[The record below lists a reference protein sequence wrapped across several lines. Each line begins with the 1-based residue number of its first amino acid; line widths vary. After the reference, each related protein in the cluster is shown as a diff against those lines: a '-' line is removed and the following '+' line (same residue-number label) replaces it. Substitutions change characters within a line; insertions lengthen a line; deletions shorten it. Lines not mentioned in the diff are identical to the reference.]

1 MMPTNDSITI
11 DTDKEKRIKYKNKML
26 TVSIHDAER
35 QLASLVEQAAR
46 GTAFIISKAG
56 RPMVKVIPFTSD
68 TETSRRLGF
77 MVGEITVPEDFDQ
90 MASEEIVHFFSES
103 KG

>member
-1 MMPTNDSITI
+1 
-11 DTDKEKRIKYKNKML
+11 ML
-26 TVSIHDAER
+26 TVTIHDAES

-46 GTAFIISKAG
+46 GAAFIISKAG

-68 TETSRRLGF
+68 TEPTERLGF

-90 MASEEIVHFFSES
+90 MASGEIATLLTES
-103 KG
+103 NT

>member
-1 MMPTNDSITI
+1 
-11 DTDKEKRIKYKNKML
+11 ML
-26 TVSIHDAER
+26 TVTIHDAER
-35 QLASLVEQAAR
+35 QLASLVDQAAN

-68 TETSRRLGF
+68 TETPNRLGF
-77 MVGEITVPEDFDQ
+77 MVGEIAVPDDFDQ
-90 MASEEIVHFFSES
+90 MASEDIAHLFTES